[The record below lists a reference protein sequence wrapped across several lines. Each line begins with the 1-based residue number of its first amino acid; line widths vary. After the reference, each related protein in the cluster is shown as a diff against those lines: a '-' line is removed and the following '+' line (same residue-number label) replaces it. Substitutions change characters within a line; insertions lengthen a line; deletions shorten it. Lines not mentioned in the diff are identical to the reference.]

1 MSNDDQLKVRQTAS
15 KKQSFK
21 ELTIVRDVI
30 FWIDLVGEGQNEN
43 AIFARPFNEKE
54 AFPQKLT
61 SNKYNI
67 KNNFHG
73 YGGKSYKCIYLKNNF
88 YLIWID
94 QITNAVWFQIFKE
107 VASNSRSQKRYLDS
121 VQEPRQLSKSING
134 NFDSSF
140 VISQKNFLYGIC
152 EINNRDYLFSLNL
165 KKTKQDIFRIK
176 KFKNFAGELSSNNS
190 VSLLSWVEWDSPYMP
205 WEKNDLCFAQI
216 DFDGKITKIKKFS
229 DNLVNAK
236 KNVSFFQPYWISE
249 TLLLC
254 SEDSSGWWNLLF
266 LDASKIENIFIKKRV
281 ERNFVEYGVPQWVS
295 GITFF
300 SGDIKDLFCL
310 AKKENNLVVEQ
321 YKDLQFVKEFSTPFT
336 SISDFSVFE
345 KKVVL
350 KGHGSDFFGNL
361 LEIYCKKEVLSNV
374 LEEIN
379 AEYIKIKDCSKPES
393 FWFKGFEDKST
404 HSFLYRPLVEKFRK
418 PPLFVRAHSGPT
430 SFFDG
435 SYNSEVQ
442 YWTKKG
448 FFVAE
453 VNYGGS
459 SGFGKAYRER
469 LNYKWGIVDS
479 YDCKALALELLKSNL
494 VDSDK
499 VVIFGNSA
507 GGLTALNCLL
517 YGSIFKAAICRY
529 PVIDL
534 KDMHYNTHRFEKN
547 YLNSLVGNYAK
558 KYDDY
563 INRSPINHI
572 YKIKKPIL
580 LFHGK
585 KDTVISYKQTLKIQE
600 ILIQN
605 NKYSEVI
612 FFDNEGHGFRNI
624 ENKKVVMQKSQEF
637 LKNALNI

>member
-1 MSNDDQLKVRQTAS
+1 MSNDDQLKVRQTVS
-15 KKQSFK
+15 KKKSFK
-21 ELTIVRDVI
+21 ELTIVRNII
-30 FWIDLVGEGQNEN
+30 FWVDFVGEDQNEN

-61 SNKYNI
+61 SKKYNI

-107 VASNSRSQKRYLDS
+107 EESNYRIQKRYLDS
-121 VQEPRQLSKSING
+121 VQEPRQLSKSIDG

-165 KKTKQDIFRIK
+165 KKTKQDIYRIK
-176 KFKNFAGELSSNNS
+176 KFKNFAGELSSNTS
-190 VSLLSWVEWDSPYMP
+190 VSLLSWVEWDYPYMP

-216 DFDGKITKIKKFS
+216 DLDGEITKIKKFS
-229 DNLVNAK
+229 DKLINAK
-236 KNVSFFQPYWISE
+236 KKVSFFQPYWISE
-249 TLLLC
+249 TLLVC

-266 LDASKIENIFIKKRV
+266 LEASKIENIFIKKRV

-345 KKVVL
+345 KKVVM
-350 KGHGSDFFGNL
+350 KGHGYDFLGNL
-361 LEIYCKKEVLSNV
+361 LEIDCKKEVLSNV
-374 LEEIN
+374 FEEIN
-379 AEYIKIKDCSKPES
+379 AEYIKDSSKPES
-393 FWFKGFEDKST
+393 FWFKGFEAQST
-404 HSFLYRPLVEKFRK
+404 HSFLYRPLVENFRK
-418 PPLFVRAHSGPT
+418 PPLLVRAHSGPT
-430 SFFDG
+430 SCFDG

-442 YWTKKG
+442 YWTSKG

-459 SGFGKAYRER
+459 SGYGKAYRER
-469 LNYKWGIVDS
+469 LNHKWGIVDS
-479 YDCKALALELLKSNL
+479 YDCNALALELIKSKK
-494 VDSDK
+494 VDSEK

-517 YGSIFKAAICRY
+517 YGSIFKAAICKY

-534 KDMHYNTHRFEKN
+534 KDMHYNTHRFEKD
-547 YLNSLVGNYAK
+547 YLYSLVGDYAK
-558 KYDDY
+558 NHDDY
-563 INRSPINHI
+563 INRSPISHI
-572 YKIKKPIL
+572 NNIKKPIL

-585 KDTVISYKQTLKIQE
+585 KDTVISYKQTLRIQE
-600 ILIQN
+600 TLIQN

-624 ENKKVVMQKSQEF
+624 ENREVVMQKSQEF

>member
-1 MSNDDQLKVRQTAS
+1 MSNDDQLKVRQTVA
-15 KKQSFK
+15 KKNSFK
-21 ELTIVRDVI
+21 ELTIVRDII

-61 SNKYNI
+61 SKKYNI

-107 VASNSRSQKRYLDS
+107 VASNYRSQKRYLNS
-121 VQEPRQLSKSING
+121 VQKPRQLSKSIDG

-165 KKTKQDIFRIK
+165 KKTKQDIYRIK
-176 KFKNFAGELSSNNS
+176 KFKNFAGELSSNTS

-216 DFDGKITKIKKFS
+216 DLDGEITKIKKFS
-229 DNLVNAK
+229 DKLINAK

-249 TLLLC
+249 TLLVC

-300 SGDIKDLFCL
+300 LGDIKDLFCL
-310 AKKENNLVVEQ
+310 SKKENNLVVEQ
-321 YKDLQFVKEFSTPFT
+321 YKNLQFVKEFSTPFT
-336 SISDFSVFE
+336 SISDFCVFE

-350 KGHGSDFFGNL
+350 KGHGSNFLGNL
-361 LEIYCKKEVLSNV
+361 LEIDCKKEVLSNFF
-374 LEEIN
+374 EEIN
-379 AEYIKIKDCSKPES
+379 PEYIKDFSKPES
-393 FWFKGFEDKST
+393 FWFKGFEAQLT
-404 HSFLYRPLVEKFRK
+404 HSFLYRPLVENFRK
-418 PPLFVRAHSGPT
+418 PPLLVRAHSGPT
-430 SFFDG
+430 LCFDG

-442 YWTKKG
+442 YWTSKG

-479 YDCKALALELLKSNL
+479 YDCKALALELIKSNK
-494 VDSDK
+494 VDSEK

-517 YGSIFKAAICRY
+517 YGSIFKAAICKY

-534 KDMHYNTHRFEKN
+534 KDMHYNTHRFEKD

-558 KYDDY
+558 NHDDY
-563 INRSPINHI
+563 INRSPISHI
-572 YKIKKPIL
+572 NKIKKPIL

-624 ENKKVVMQKSQEF
+624 ENKEVVMQKSQEF

>member
-1 MSNDDQLKVRQTAS
+1 MSNDDQLKVRQTVS
-15 KKQSFK
+15 KKKSFK
-21 ELTIVRDVI
+21 ELTIVRNII
-30 FWIDLVGEGQNEN
+30 FWVDFVGEDQNEN

-61 SNKYNI
+61 SKKYNI

-107 VASNSRSQKRYLDS
+107 EESNYRIQKRYLDS
-121 VQEPRQLSKSING
+121 VQEPRQLSKSIDG

-165 KKTKQDIFRIK
+165 KKTKQDIYRIK
-176 KFKNFAGELSSNNS
+176 KFKNFAGELSSNTS
-190 VSLLSWVEWDSPYMP
+190 VSLLSWVEWDYPYMP

-216 DFDGKITKIKKFS
+216 DLDGEITKIKKFS
-229 DNLVNAK
+229 DKLINAK
-236 KNVSFFQPYWISE
+236 KKVSFFQPYWISE
-249 TLLLC
+249 TLLVC

-266 LDASKIENIFIKKRV
+266 LEASKIENIFIKKRV

-345 KKVVL
+345 KKVVM
-350 KGHGSDFFGNL
+350 KGHGYDFLGNL
-361 LEIYCKKEVLSNV
+361 LEIDCKKEVLSNV
-374 LEEIN
+374 FEEIN
-379 AEYIKIKDCSKPES
+379 AEYIKDSSKPES
-393 FWFKGFEDKST
+393 FWFKGFEAQST
-404 HSFLYRPLVEKFRK
+404 HSFLYRPLVENFRK
-418 PPLFVRAHSGPT
+418 PPLLVRAHSGPT
-430 SFFDG
+430 SCFDG

-442 YWTKKG
+442 YWTSKG

-459 SGFGKAYRER
+459 SGYGKAYRER
-469 LNYKWGIVDS
+469 LNHKWGIVDS
-479 YDCKALALELLKSNL
+479 YDCNALALELIKSKK
-494 VDSDK
+494 VDSEK

-517 YGSIFKAAICRY
+517 YGSIFKAAICKY

-534 KDMHYNTHRFEKN
+534 KDMHYNTHRFEKD
-547 YLNSLVGNYAK
+547 YLNSLVGDYAK
-558 KYDDY
+558 NHDDY
-563 INRSPINHI
+563 IDRSPISHI
-572 YKIKKPIL
+572 NNIKKPIL

-585 KDTVISYKQTLKIQE
+585 KDTVISYKQTLRIQE
-600 ILIQN
+600 TLIQN

-624 ENKKVVMQKSQEF
+624 ENREVVMQKSQEF

>member
-1 MSNDDQLKVRQTAS
+1 MSNDDKLKVRQTES
-15 KKQSFK
+15 KKKAFK
-21 ELTIVRDVI
+21 ELTIIRDII
-30 FWIDLVGEGQNEN
+30 FWIDVVGEGQNEN
-43 AIFARPFNEKE
+43 AIFARPFNDKG

-61 SNKYNI
+61 SKKYNI

-73 YGGKSYKCIYLKNNF
+73 YGGKSYKCINFKNNF

-94 QITNAVWFQIFKE
+94 QITKAVWFQIFKE
-107 VASNSRSQKRYLDS
+107 ATSTYRSQNKYLVS
-121 VQEPRQLSKSING
+121 IQEPKQLSKSIDG

-140 VISQKNFLYGIC
+140 VISEKNVLYGIC

-165 KKTKQDIFRIK
+165 KKTKQDINQIK
-176 KFKNFAGELSSNNS
+176 KFKNFAGELSSNTSAN
-190 VSLLSWVEWDSPYMP
+190 LLSWIEWDTPYMP
-205 WEKNDLCFAQI
+205 WEKNELFFAQI
-216 DFDGKITKIKKFS
+216 NLDGKIQKIKKFKN
-229 DNLVNAK
+229 NLINSK

-249 TLLLC
+249 THLVC

-266 LDASKIENIFIKKRV
+266 LDVSEIENIFIKKRV
-281 ERNFVEYGVPQWVS
+281 ERDLIEYGAPQWVT

-300 SGDIKDLFCL
+300 SGNIKNLFCL
-310 AKKENNLVVEQ
+310 AKKENNLIVEQ
-321 YKDLQFVKEFSTPFT
+321 YKDLEFVKEFSTPFT
-336 SISDFSVFE
+336 SISDFSVFQE
-345 KKVVL
+345 KVL
-350 KGHGSDFFGNL
+350 FKGYGSDFFGIVF
-361 LEIYCKKEVLSNV
+361 EIDFAKKVLSNFS
-374 LEEIN
+374 EQIFFDH
-379 AEYIKIKDCSKPES
+379 IKDCSKPET
-393 FWFKGFEDKST
+393 FWFKGFEAQST
-404 HSFLYRPLVEKFRK
+404 HSFLYKPLVEKFRK
-418 PPLFVRAHSGPT
+418 PPLLVRAHSGPT
-430 SFFDG
+430 SCFDG

-442 YWTKKG
+442 YWTSKG

-479 YDCKALALELLKSNL
+479 YDCKALALELIKSNK
-494 VDSDK
+494 VDSEK

-507 GGLTALNCLL
+507 GGLTAFNCLL
-517 YGSIFKAAICRY
+517 YGSIFTAAICKY

-534 KDMHYNTHRFEKN
+534 KDMHYNTHRFEKD

-558 KYDDY
+558 NHDDY

-572 YKIKKPIL
+572 NKIKKPIL

-624 ENKKVVMQKSQEF
+624 ENKELVMQKSQEF

>member
-1 MSNDDQLKVRQTAS
+1 MSNDDQVKVRQTVS
-15 KKQSFK
+15 KKKSFK
-21 ELTIVRDVI
+21 ELTIVRDII

-61 SNKYNI
+61 SKKYNI

-94 QITNAVWFQIFKE
+94 QITNAVWFEIFKE
-107 VASNSRSQKRYLDS
+107 LSSNYRSKKRYLDS
-121 VQEPRQLSKSING
+121 VQEPRQLSKSIDG

-140 VISQKNFLYGIC
+140 VISHKNFLYGIC

-165 KKTKQDIFRIK
+165 KKTKQDIYRIK
-176 KFKNFAGELSSNNS
+176 KFKNFAGELSSNTS

-216 DFDGKITKIKKFS
+216 DLDGEIIKIKKFS
-229 DNLVNAK
+229 DKLINAK

-249 TLLLC
+249 TLLVC

-266 LDASKIENIFIKKRV
+266 LDASKIENLFIKKRV

-345 KKVVL
+345 KKVVM
-350 KGHGSDFFGNL
+350 KGHGYDFLGNL
-361 LEIYCKKEVLSNV
+361 LEIDFKKEVLSNV
-374 LEEIN
+374 FEEIN
-379 AEYIKIKDCSKPES
+379 AEYIKDSSKPES
-393 FWFKGFEDKST
+393 FWFKGFEAQST
-404 HSFLYRPLVEKFRK
+404 HSFLYRPLVENFRK
-418 PPLFVRAHSGPT
+418 PPLLVRAHSGPT
-430 SFFDG
+430 SCFDG

-442 YWTKKG
+442 YWTSKG

-459 SGFGKAYRER
+459 SGYGKAYRER
-469 LNYKWGIVDS
+469 LNHKWGIVDS
-479 YDCKALALELLKSNL
+479 YDCNALALELIKSKK
-494 VDSDK
+494 VGSEK

-507 GGLTALNCLL
+507 GGLTALNSLL
-517 YGSIFKAAICRY
+517 CGSIFKAAICKY
-529 PVIDL
+529 PVINL
-534 KDMHYNTHRFEKN
+534 NDMHYNTHRFEKD

-558 KYDDY
+558 NHDDY

-572 YKIKKPIL
+572 NKIKKPIL

-624 ENKKVVMQKSQEF
+624 ENKEVVMQKSQEF

>member
-1 MSNDDQLKVRQTAS
+1 MSNDDQLKVRQTVS
-15 KKQSFK
+15 KKKSFK
-21 ELTIVRDVI
+21 ELTIVRDII

-61 SNKYNI
+61 SKKSNI

-107 VASNSRSQKRYLDS
+107 VASNYRSKKKYLDS
-121 VQEPRQLSKSING
+121 VQEPIQLSKSIDG

-140 VISQKNFLYGIC
+140 VISQNFFLYGIC

-165 KKTKQDIFRIK
+165 KKTKQDIYRIK
-176 KFKNFAGELSSNNS
+176 KFKNFAAELSSNTS

-216 DFDGKITKIKKFS
+216 DSNGEITKIKKFS
-229 DNLVNAK
+229 DKLINAK

-249 TLLLC
+249 TLLVC

-321 YKDLQFVKEFSTPFT
+321 YKDLQFVKEFSTYFT

-350 KGHGSDFFGNL
+350 KGHGSDFLGNL
-361 LEIYCKKEVLSNV
+361 LEIDCNKQVSTYVF
-374 LEEIN
+374 EEIN
-379 AEYIKIKDCSKPES
+379 AEYIKDCSKPES
-393 FWFKGFEDKST
+393 FCFKGFEDKYT

-442 YWTKKG
+442 YWTSKG

-479 YDCKALALELLKSNL
+479 YDCKALALELIKSNQ
-494 VDSDK
+494 VDSEK

-517 YGSIFKAAICRY
+517 YESIFTAAICKY

-534 KDMHYNTHRFEKN
+534 KDMHYNTHRFEKD

-558 KYDDY
+558 NHDDY

-572 YKIKKPIL
+572 NKIKKPIL

-624 ENKKVVMQKSQEF
+624 ENKEVVMQKSQEF
-637 LKNALNI
+637 LKNVLNI

>member
-1 MSNDDQLKVRQTAS
+1 MSNDDQLKVRQTLS
-15 KKQSFK
+15 KKKSFK
-21 ELTIVRDVI
+21 ELTIVRNII
-30 FWIDLVGEGQNEN
+30 FWVDSVAEDQNQN

-61 SNKYNI
+61 NKKYNI

-107 VASNSRSQKRYLDS
+107 VASNYRIQKIYLDS
-121 VQEPRQLSKSING
+121 VQEPRQLSKSIDG

-165 KKTKQDIFRIK
+165 KKTKQDIYRIK
-176 KFKNFAGELSSNNS
+176 KFKNFAGELSSNIS

-216 DFDGKITKIKKFS
+216 DLDGEITKIKKFS
-229 DNLVNAK
+229 DKLINAK
-236 KNVSFFQPYWISE
+236 KKVSFFQPYWISE
-249 TLLLC
+249 TLLVC

-266 LDASKIENIFIKKRV
+266 LEASKIENIFIKKRV

-345 KKVVL
+345 KKVVM
-350 KGHGSDFFGNL
+350 KGHGYDFLGNL
-361 LEIYCKKEVLSNV
+361 LEIDCKKEVLSNV
-374 LEEIN
+374 FEEIN
-379 AEYIKIKDCSKPES
+379 VEYIKDSSKPES
-393 FWFKGFEDKST
+393 FWFKGFEAQST
-404 HSFLYRPLVEKFRK
+404 HSFLYRPLVENFRK
-418 PPLFVRAHSGPT
+418 PPLLVRAHSGPT
-430 SFFDG
+430 SCFDG

-442 YWTKKG
+442 YWTSKG

-459 SGFGKAYRER
+459 SGYGKAYRER
-469 LNYKWGIVDS
+469 LNHKWGIVDS
-479 YDCKALALELLKSNL
+479 YDCNALALELIKSKK
-494 VDSDK
+494 VDSEK

-517 YGSIFKAAICRY
+517 YGSIFKAAICKY

-534 KDMHYNTHRFEKN
+534 KDMHYNTHRFEKD

-558 KYDDY
+558 NHDDY
-563 INRSPINHI
+563 INRSPISHI
-572 YKIKKPIL
+572 NNIKKPIL

-585 KDTVISYKQTLKIQE
+585 KDTVISYKQTLRIQE
-600 ILIQN
+600 TLIQN

-624 ENKKVVMQKSQEF
+624 ENREVVMQKSQEF

>member
-1 MSNDDQLKVRQTAS
+1 M
-15 KKQSFK
+15 
-21 ELTIVRDVI
+21 
-30 FWIDLVGEGQNEN
+30 
-43 AIFARPFNEKE
+43 
-54 AFPQKLT
+54 
-61 SNKYNI
+61 
-67 KNNFHG
+67 
-73 YGGKSYKCIYLKNNF
+73 
-88 YLIWID
+88 IWID

-107 VASNSRSQKRYLDS
+107 VASNCRSQKRYLDS
-121 VQEPRQLSKSING
+121 VQEPKQLSKSIDG

-140 VISQKNFLYGIC
+140 VISEKNLLYGIC

-165 KKTKQDIFRIK
+165 KKTKQDIHRIK
-176 KFKNFAGELSSNNS
+176 KFKNFAGELSSNTS
-190 VSLLSWVEWDSPYMP
+190 ARLISWIEWDSPYMP
-205 WEKNDLCFAQI
+205 WEKNDLYFAQI
-216 DFDGKITKIKKFS
+216 DLDGEIQKIKKFS
-229 DNLVNAK
+229 NKHINAK

-249 TLLLC
+249 TLLVC

-266 LDASKIENIFIKKRV
+266 LEINEIENIFIKKRV
-281 ERNFVEYGVPQWVS
+281 ERNLIEYGAPQWLS

-300 SGDIKDLFCL
+300 SGTIKNLFCL
-310 AKKENNLVVEQ
+310 AKKENNFIVEQ
-321 YKDLQFVKEFSTPFT
+321 YKDLVFVKEFSTPFT
-336 SISDFSVFE
+336 SISDFSVFR
-345 KKVVL
+345 KKVIL
-350 KGHGSDFFGNL
+350 KGYGSDFFGIVF
-361 LEIYCKKEVLSNV
+361 EIDFEKKVLSNFSDQIFV
-374 LEEIN
+374 DH
-379 AEYIKIKDCSKPES
+379 IKDCSKPET
-393 FWFKGFEDKST
+393 FWFNGFEDQST
-404 HSFLYRPLVEKFRK
+404 HSFLYRPLVENFRK
-418 PPLFVRAHSGPT
+418 PPLLVRAHSGPT

-442 YWTKKG
+442 YWTSKG

-469 LNYKWGIVDS
+469 LNYQWGIVDS
-479 YDCKALALELLKSNL
+479 FDCKALALELIKSNL
-494 VDSDK
+494 VDSEK

-507 GGLTALNCLL
+507 GGLTALNSLL
-517 YGSIFKAAICRY
+517 YGSIFTAAICKY

-534 KDMHYNTHRFEKN
+534 KDMYFNTHRFEKD

-558 KYDDY
+558 NHDDY
-563 INRSPINHI
+563 INRSPIKHI

-612 FFDNEGHGFRNI
+612 FFENEGHGFRNI
-624 ENKKVVMQKSQEF
+624 ETKKVVMQKSQEF

>member
-1 MSNDDQLKVRQTAS
+1 MSNDNKLKVRQTES
-15 KKQSFK
+15 KKNAFK
-21 ELTIVRDVI
+21 ELTIIRDTI
-30 FWIDLVGEGQNEN
+30 FWIDVVGEGQNKN
-43 AIFARPFNEKE
+43 AIFARPFNLKE
-54 AFPQKLT
+54 AFPQQLT
-61 SNKYNI
+61 SKKYNI

-73 YGGKSYKCIYLKNNF
+73 YGGKSYKCINFKNNF

-94 QITNAVWFQIFKE
+94 QITKAVWFQIFKE
-107 VASNSRSQKRYLDS
+107 AASTYRSQNKYLVS
-121 VQEPRQLSKSING
+121 VQEPNQLSKSIDG

-140 VISQKNFLYGIC
+140 VISEKNLLYGIC

-165 KKTKQDIFRIK
+165 KKTKQDIHRIK
-176 KFKNFAGELSSNNS
+176 KFKNFAGELSSNTSAN
-190 VSLLSWVEWDSPYMP
+190 LLSWIEWDSPYMP
-205 WEKNDLCFAQI
+205 WEKNELFFAQI
-216 DFDGKITKIKKFS
+216 DLNGEIQKIKKFS
-229 DNLVNAK
+229 NNLINSK

-249 TLLLC
+249 THLVC

-266 LDASKIENIFIKKRV
+266 LDVSEIENIFIKKRV
-281 ERNFVEYGVPQWVS
+281 ERNLIEYGAPQWVS

-300 SGDIKDLFCL
+300 SGTIKNLFCV
-310 AKKENNLVVEQ
+310 AKKETCLIVEQ
-321 YKDLQFVKEFSTPFT
+321 YKDLEFVKEFSTPFT
-336 SISDFSVFE
+336 SISDFSVFRT
-345 KKVVL
+345 KVL
-350 KGHGSDFFGNL
+350 FKGYGSDFLGIVF
-361 LEIYCKKEVLSNV
+361 EIDFAKKVLSNFS
-374 LEEIN
+374 EQIFFDHMR
-379 AEYIKIKDCSKPES
+379 DCSKPET
-393 FWFKGFEDKST
+393 FWFKGFEGQST
-404 HSFLYRPLVEKFRK
+404 HSFLYKPLVENFRK
-418 PPLFVRAHSGPT
+418 PPLLVRAHSGPT
-430 SFFDG
+430 SCFDG

-442 YWTKKG
+442 YWTSRG

-469 LNYKWGIVDS
+469 LNYKWGIIDS
-479 YDCKALALELLKSNL
+479 YDCKALVLELIKLNQ
-494 VDSDK
+494 VDSEK

-517 YGSIFKAAICRY
+517 YGSIFTAAICKY

-534 KDMHYNTHRFEKN
+534 KDMHYNTHRFEKD

-558 KYDDY
+558 NHDDY

-572 YKIKKPIL
+572 NKIKKPIL

-585 KDTVISYKQTLKIQE
+585 KDKVISYKQTLKIQE

-624 ENKKVVMQKSQEF
+624 ENKEVVMQKSQEF
-637 LKNALNI
+637 LKSALNI

>member
-1 MSNDDQLKVRQTAS
+1 MSNDDKLKVRQTES
-15 KKQSFK
+15 KKKAFK
-21 ELTIVRDVI
+21 ELTIIRDII
-30 FWIDLVGEGQNEN
+30 FWIDVVGEGQNEN
-43 AIFARPFNEKE
+43 AIFARPFNDKG

-61 SNKYNI
+61 SKKYNI

-73 YGGKSYKCIYLKNNF
+73 YGGKSYKCINFKNNF

-94 QITNAVWFQIFKE
+94 QITKAVWFQIFKE
-107 VASNSRSQKRYLDS
+107 AASTYRSQNKYLVS
-121 VQEPRQLSKSING
+121 IQEPKQLSKSIDG

-140 VISQKNFLYGIC
+140 VISEKNLLYCIC
-152 EINNRDYLFSLNL
+152 EINNRDYLISLNL
-165 KKTKQDIFRIK
+165 KKTKQDIHRIK
-176 KFKNFAGELSSNNS
+176 KFKNFAGELSSNRSAN
-190 VSLLSWVEWDSPYMP
+190 LLSWIEWDSPSMP
-205 WEKNDLCFAQI
+205 WEKNELFFAQI
-216 DFDGKITKIKKFS
+216 DLDGEIQKIKKFTNKLINS
-229 DNLVNAK
+229 K

-249 TLLLC
+249 THLVC

-266 LDASKIENIFIKKRV
+266 LDVSEIENIFIKKRV
-281 ERNFVEYGVPQWVS
+281 ERNLIEYGAPQWVT

-300 SGDIKDLFCL
+300 SGTIKNLFCL
-310 AKKENNLVVEQ
+310 AKKENNLIVEQ
-321 YKDLQFVKEFSTPFT
+321 YKDLEFVKEFSTPFT
-336 SISDFSVFE
+336 SISDFSVFRKKVLLKGYGSDFLGIVFE
-345 KKVVL
+345 IDFAKKVV
-350 KGHGSDFFGNL
+350 
-361 LEIYCKKEVLSNV
+361 SNFSEQI
-374 LEEIN
+374 LFDH
-379 AEYIKIKDCSKPES
+379 IKDCSKPET
-393 FWFKGFEDKST
+393 FWFKGFEDQST
-404 HSFLYRPLVEKFRK
+404 HSFLYKPLVENFIK
-418 PPLFVRAHSGPT
+418 PPLLVRAHSGPT
-430 SFFDG
+430 SCFDG

-442 YWTKKG
+442 YWTSKG

-479 YDCKALALELLKSNL
+479 YDCKALALELIKSNQ
-494 VDSDK
+494 VDSEK

-517 YGSIFKAAICRY
+517 YGSIFTAAICKY
-529 PVIDL
+529 PVLDL
-534 KDMHYNTHRFEKN
+534 KDMHHNTHRFEKD
-547 YLNSLVGNYAK
+547 YLNSLVGNYEK
-558 KYDDY
+558 NQDDY

-572 YKIKKPIL
+572 NKIKKPIL

-624 ENKKVVMQKSQEF
+624 ENKEVVMQKSQEF
-637 LKNALNI
+637 LKKALNI